1 MSDEVNLPIV
11 MIGGG
16 GHASVLAEILL
27 GQGRDIIAVV
37 SPVDIS
43 QRAVFDGISH
53 LKSDDDVL
61 RFSPN
66 QVRLVNGIGVMPKSK
81 LKQKVNQHFLSL
93 GYQFETVIATSASVS
108 PFAKIGAGCQIL
120 HSAIIQAGTTLGDHS
135 VINST
140 ALIEHDAS
148 IGDYCHIAPRATLCG
163 QVNVGESAYVGAGA
177 TVIQGITLA
186 AGCIVG
192 AGSTVLSDVQPNTIT
207 FSKLKQ
213 KNKLFEYDE

>member
-1 MSDEVNLPIV
+1 

-16 GHASVLAEILL
+16 GHASVLTDILRQ
-27 GQGRDIIAVV
+27 QGRDILAVV
-37 SPVDIS
+37 SPENVS
-43 QRAVFDGISH
+43 QRPVFDGISH
-53 LKSDDDVL
+53 LKCDDDVL
-61 RFSPN
+61 HFSPN

-81 LKQKVNQHFLSL
+81 LKRKVNQHFLSL

-120 HSAIIQAGTTLGDHS
+120 HSAIIQAGAVLGKHS

-140 ALIEHDAS
+140 ALIEHDVS
-148 IGDYCHIAPRATLCG
+148 IGEHCHIAPRATLCG
-163 QVNVGESAYVGAGA
+163 QVNVGEFAYVGAGA

-192 AGSTVLSDVQPNTIT
+192 AGSVVLSDVQPNTIT
-207 FSKLKQ
+207 FSKLNQ
-213 KNKLFEYDE
+213 KTKLIKYDK

>member
-1 MSDEVNLPIV
+1 MTP
-11 MIGGG
+11 
-16 GHASVLAEILL
+16 
-27 GQGRDIIAVV
+27 
-37 SPVDIS
+37 
-43 QRAVFDGISH
+43 
-53 LKSDDDVL
+53 
-61 RFSPN
+61 
-66 QVRLVNGIGVMPKSK
+66 
-81 LKQKVNQHFLSL
+81 
-93 GYQFETVIATSASVS
+93 
-108 PFAKIGAGCQIL
+108 
-120 HSAIIQAGTTLGDHS
+120 
-135 VINST
+135 
-140 ALIEHDAS
+140 S

>member
-1 MSDEVNLPIV
+1 

-16 GHASVLAEILL
+16 GHASVLADILRQ
-27 GQGRDIIAVV
+27 QGRDILAVV
-37 SPVDIS
+37 SPEDVS

-61 RFSPN
+61 SFSPN

-108 PFAKIGAGCQIL
+108 PFARIGAGCQIL
-120 HSAIIQAGTTLGDHS
+120 HSAIIQAGAILGDHS
-135 VINST
+135 VVNST
-140 ALIEHDAS
+140 ALIEHDTS
-148 IGDYCHIAPRATLCG
+148 VGDYCHIAPHATLCG
-163 QVNVGESAYVGAGA
+163 QISVGDSAYVGAGA

-192 AGSTVLSDVQPNTIT
+192 AGSTVLLDVPPNTIT
-207 FSKLKQ
+207 FSKLNQ
-213 KNKLFEYDE
+213 KTKLIEYDK